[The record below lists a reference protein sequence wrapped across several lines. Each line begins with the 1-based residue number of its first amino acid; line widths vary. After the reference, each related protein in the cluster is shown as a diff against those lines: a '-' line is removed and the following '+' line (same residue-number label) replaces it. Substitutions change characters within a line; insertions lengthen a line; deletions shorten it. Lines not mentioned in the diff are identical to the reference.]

1 MKKKM
6 VVIPDEVTD
15 VINTAQ
21 DNLRILYD
29 GLTRYKD
36 ICEKSGDVG
45 VLNGWTSSLRL
56 SRKLFNLLERT
67 RWLIDEHN
75 IDCDCKPKGEGKLL
89 SSPEEI
95 KERMAAWRDE

>member
-1 MKKKM
+1 MKEKM
-6 VVIPDEVTD
+6 TAIPDEVTD

-29 GLTRYKD
+29 GLKRYKD

-45 VLNGWTSSLRL
+45 VVNGWTSSLRL

-75 IDCDCKPKGEGKLL
+75 INCQPKGEGKLL

-95 KERMAAWRDE
+95 KAWFATLRDE